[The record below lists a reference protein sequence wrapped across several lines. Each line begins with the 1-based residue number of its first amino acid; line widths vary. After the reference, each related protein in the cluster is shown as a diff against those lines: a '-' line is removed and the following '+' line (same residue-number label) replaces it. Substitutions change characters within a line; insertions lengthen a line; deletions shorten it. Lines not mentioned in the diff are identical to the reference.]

1 MPSDKVQ
8 FQYEQLEKIAQSANT
23 HADGAAAMRQ
33 RLAQHMQ
40 SLVDGGWYGG
50 GAETFYNEMEQEIFP
65 AVVRLER
72 ALEALGGVVLR
83 ASDMMREAEEQAANG
98 FKTGSGGLNGGG
110 SAGGGNGATGGSS
123 TGGGSAGG
131 SSSPGLATQIGDKIK
146 FISKFFGVTDGT
158 LGLMEK
164 LGHTAGTWGSKLKW
178 AGPVGDA
185 LSLIGGGLQ
194 AWDSPNAAEAFGEK
208 LTSFGLEKAIG
219 ASHPVAAAVLI
230 VNDVNQIA
238 GTGVSFAAGQL
249 NAGVND
255 AQLGTSITRFDA
267 TLKNADLGNV
277 IDGVSAVGVDF
288 VQAGFDGVKEVFNN
302 PTPLN
307 VLQAVSPGGLVA
319 IGLGSNPER
328 LTEMG
333 RNTLITLGHTA
344 DFVVGA
350 VTMGPAYVDL
360 AENSMRVGLHQAGFS
375 QSFSETASSVF
386 GDVASS
392 MMSGSP
398 LTGALYDLMGS
409 GPKIDFSDMA
419 ASLFN

>member
-8 FQYEQLEKIAQSANT
+8 YQYEQLEKIAQSANS

-40 SLVDGGWYGG
+40 SLVDGGWIGE
-50 GAETFYNEMEQEIFP
+50 GAETFYNEMEHEIFP
-65 AVVRLER
+65 AVTRLER

-83 ASDMMREAEEQAANG
+83 ASDMMREAEEHAANG

-110 SAGGGNGATGGSS
+110 ATGGGNGATGGG
-123 TGGGSAGG
+123 TAGG
-131 SSSPGLATQIGDKIK
+131 SSGGGLIGKIGDKIK

-158 LGLMEK
+158 LNLMQK
-164 LGHTAGTWGSKLKW
+164 LGQNVGNWGAKLKW

-238 GTGVSFAAGQL
+238 GTGVSFAASQL
-249 NAGVND
+249 NESIND
-255 AQLGTSITRFDA
+255 PGLGQSITRFDS

-288 VQAGFDGVKEVFNN
+288 VQAGMDGVREVFNN

-307 VLQAVSPGGLVA
+307 VLQAMTPGGLVTV
-319 IGLGSNPER
+319 GLGSNPDR
-328 LTEMG
+328 VTEMG

-344 DFVVGA
+344 DFLVGA
-350 VTMGPAYVDL
+350 VTMGPAYVDV
-360 AENSMRVGLHQAGFS
+360 AENTMRVGLHQAGFS
-375 QSFSETASSVF
+375 QGFSETASAVF

-392 MMSGSP
+392 MMTGNP
-398 LTGALYDLMGS
+398 LSGALYDLMGS

-419 ASLFN
+419 AGLFN

>member
-1 MPSDKVQ
+1 MASDKVQ
-8 FQYEQLEKIAQSANT
+8 YQYEQLEKIAQSANV

-40 SLVDGGWYGG
+40 TLIDGGWFGE
-50 GAETFYNEMEQEIFP
+50 GAANFYNEMEHEIFP
-65 AVVRLER
+65 AVMRLER
-72 ALEALGGVVLR
+72 ALESLGGVVLR

-98 FKTGSGGLNGGG
+98 FKSGSGGLNGGG
-110 SAGGGNGATGGSS
+110 SAGGGNGS
-123 TGGGSAGG
+123 TGGG
-131 SSSPGLATQIGDKIK
+131 GLVGKIGDKLK
-146 FISKFFGVTDGT
+146 FISKFFGVTDST
-158 LGLMEK
+158 LGLMQK
-164 LGHTAGTWGSKLKW
+164 LGQNVGNWGSKLKW

-219 ASHPVAAAVLI
+219 SSHPVAAAVLI
-230 VNDVNQIA
+230 ANDLNQIA

-277 IDGVSAVGVDF
+277 IDGVAAVGVDF
-288 VQAGFDGVKEVFNN
+288 VQAGMDGVKQVFNN
-302 PTPLN
+302 PTPLT

-319 IGLGSNPER
+319 IGLGSNPDR

-350 VTMGPAYVDL
+350 VTMGPAYVDV

-375 QSFSETASSVF
+375 QGFSEAASSVF
-386 GDVASS
+386 GNVASS

-398 LTGALYDLMGS
+398 LTGALYDLMGK

>member
-40 SLVDGGWYGG
+40 TLVDGGWFGE
-50 GAETFYNEMEQEIFP
+50 GAEVFYNEMEQQIFP
-65 AVVRLER
+65 AVTRLER

-110 SAGGGNGATGGSS
+110 AAGGGNGATNGGSAG
-123 TGGGSAGG
+123 GGGSAG
-131 SSSPGLATQIGDKIK
+131 SPGLMTQIGDKIK

-164 LGHTAGTWGSKLKW
+164 LGHAAGTWGKKLKW

-208 LTSFGLEKAIG
+208 LGSFGLEKAIAG
-219 ASHPVAAAVLI
+219 SHPVAAAVLI
-230 VNDVNQIA
+230 VNDVNQIV

-249 NAGVND
+249 NDGVND

-288 VQAGFDGVKEVFNN
+288 VQAGMDGVREVFNN

-307 VLQAVSPGGLVA
+307 VLQAVTPGGLVG
-319 IGLGSNPER
+319 IGLGSNPSR
-328 LTEMG
+328 LTEIG

-344 DFVVGA
+344 DFAVGA
-350 VTMGPAYVDL
+350 VTMGPAFVDI
-360 AENSMRVGLHQAGFS
+360 AENSMRVGMHQAGFS
-375 QSFSETASSVF
+375 QGFSETASSIF
-386 GDVASS
+386 GNVASS

-419 ASLFN
+419 SSLFN